1 MQPQKR
7 GGRARPDRL
16 RCRDLGSR
24 NHMDGRTACPHSSL
38 RQIVGK
44 GEEWGELSPQSI
56 PGGLGLA
63 RSWGRDPLLSK
74 HCCEYHTAMFQDLS
88 DGQGY
93 VHNPAP
99 VSSGSNPGEV
109 SITQIIM

>member
-1 MQPQKR
+1 
-7 GGRARPDRL
+7 
-16 RCRDLGSR
+16 
-24 NHMDGRTACPHSSL
+24 MDGLTACPHLSL

-74 HCCEYHTAMFQDLS
+74 HCCEHHTAMFQDLS

>member
-1 MQPQKR
+1 MIFFRNFFKG
-7 GGRARPDRL
+7 GGRKIQVCPRAPDTL
-16 RCRDLGSR
+16 ATPLR

-44 GEEWGELSPQSI
+44 GEEWGELLPQSI

-74 HCCEYHTAMFQDLS
+74 HCCEHHTAMF
-88 DGQGY
+88 
-93 VHNPAP
+93 
-99 VSSGSNPGEV
+99 
-109 SITQIIM
+109 